1 MACTTYLTGF
11 STSCG
16 SNLPSI
22 KKLYV
27 GTFESSTFTYT
38 YQQNSEAQD
47 VLDADGNKIIEAV
60 SGATLKSG
68 ADKWVEFQFRKNSSS
83 MDTEMTV
90 NDNGSH
96 YYTNSATC
104 TFAKIENSKRLALQ
118 SVASGEC
125 SMIIVDSNNQTWL
138 IGADNPVSLTTLTSS
153 TGTAIGDSNQYSV
166 TLAAEEPTM
175 PLLIESDQ
183 AQTIINTLTGVTPA
197 AERE

>member
-11 STSCG
+11 ATSCG

-38 YQQNSEAQD
+38 YQQNSESQD

-138 IGADNPVSLTTLTSS
+138 IGAENPVSLTTLSGS

-166 TLAAEEPTM
+166 TLSAEEPTM

-183 AQTIINTLTGVTPA
+183 AQTVINTLTGVTPGA
-197 AERE
+197 

>member
-11 STSCG
+11 ATSCG

-22 KKLYV
+22 KKLYI
-27 GTFESSTFTYT
+27 GTFESAKFTYT
-38 YQQNSEAQD
+38 YQQNGEAQD

-104 TFAKIENSKRLALQ
+104 TFARIDNSKRLSLE

-125 SMIIVDSNNQTWL
+125 TMIIVDSNNQTWL
-138 IGADNPVSLTTLTSS
+138 IGADNPVSLTTLSAS

-166 TLAAEEPTM
+166 TLSADERTM
-175 PLLIESDQ
+175 PLLIADDQ
-183 AQTIINTLTGVTPA
+183 AQTVINTLTGVTPA
-197 AERE
+197 GA

>member
-22 KKLYV
+22 KKLYI

-38 YQQNSEAQD
+38 YQQNGEAQD

-138 IGADNPVSLTTLTSS
+138 IGSENPVSLTTLTGS

-166 TLAAEEPTM
+166 TLSADEPTM
-175 PLLIESDQ
+175 PILIEADQ
-183 AQTIINTLTGVTPA
+183 AQTIINTLLGVTPA
-197 AERE
+197 GA

>member
-1 MACTTYLTGF
+1 MACITYLTGF

-104 TFAKIENSKRLALQ
+104 TFARIDNSKRISLEA
-118 SVASGEC
+118 VGSGEC

-138 IGADNPVSLTTLTSS
+138 IGSENPVSLTTLSGS

-166 TLAAEEPTM
+166 TLSADEAHM
-175 PLLIESDQ
+175 PLLIEADQ

-197 AERE
+197 A

>member
-22 KKLYV
+22 KKLYI
-27 GTFESSTFTYT
+27 GTFESAKFTYT

-60 SGATLKSG
+60 SGATLNSG

-83 MDTEMTV
+83 MDTEMTL

-96 YYTNSATC
+96 YYTNSANC
-104 TFAKIENSKRLALQ
+104 TFAKIENSKRLSLQ

-138 IGADNPVSLTTLTSS
+138 IGADNPVSLTTLSGS

-166 TLAAEEPTM
+166 TLSADEANM
-175 PLLIESDQ
+175 PLLIEADQ
-183 AQTIINTLTGVTPA
+183 AQTVINTLLGVTPGA
-197 AERE
+197 

>member
-16 SNLPSI
+16 SNLPAI
-22 KKLYV
+22 KKLYI

-38 YQQNSEAQD
+38 YQQNSQSQD

-138 IGADNPVSLTTLTSS
+138 IGSENPVSLTTLTGS

-166 TLAAEEPTM
+166 TLSADEANM
-175 PLLIESDQ
+175 PLLIEADQ
-183 AQTIINTLTGVTPA
+183 AQTIINTLLGVTPGA
-197 AERE
+197 

>member
-38 YQQNSEAQD
+38 YQQNSESQD

-138 IGADNPVSLTTLTSS
+138 IGAENPVSLTTLSGS

-166 TLAAEEPTM
+166 TLSADEATM
-175 PLLIESDQ
+175 PLLIEADQ

-197 AERE
+197 GA

>member
-22 KKLYV
+22 KKLYI

-38 YQQNSEAQD
+38 YQQNSESQD

-60 SGATLKSG
+60 SGATLNSG

-96 YYTNSATC
+96 FYTNSATC
-104 TFAKIENSKRLALQ
+104 IFAKIENSKRLSLE

-125 SMIIVDSNNQTWL
+125 TMIIVDSNNQTWL
-138 IGADNPVSLTTLTSS
+138 IGAENPVSLTTLSGS
-153 TGTAIGDSNQYSV
+153 TGTAIGDSNSYNV
-166 TLAAEEPTM
+166 TLSADEAHM
-175 PLLIESDQ
+175 PLLIEADQ
-183 AQTIINTLTGVTPA
+183 AQTVIDTLTGVTPGA
-197 AERE
+197 

>member
-11 STSCG
+11 ATSCG

-38 YQQNSEAQD
+38 YQQNSESQD

-138 IGADNPVSLTTLTSS
+138 IGADNPVSLTTLSGS

-166 TLAAEEPTM
+166 TLSAEEPTM
-175 PLLIESDQ
+175 PLLIEADQ
-183 AQTIINTLTGVTPA
+183 AQTIISTLTTASPGA
-197 AERE
+197 

>member
-38 YQQNSEAQD
+38 YQQNSESQD

-138 IGADNPVSLTTLTSS
+138 IGADNPVSLTTLSGS

-166 TLAAEEPTM
+166 TLSAEEPTM
-175 PLLIESDQ
+175 PILIEADQ
-183 AQTIINTLTGVTPA
+183 AQTVINTLTGVTPGV
-197 AERE
+197 

>member
-22 KKLYV
+22 KKLYI
-27 GTFESSTFTYT
+27 GTFESGNFTYT
-38 YQQNSEAQD
+38 YQQNGESQD
-47 VLDADGNKIIEAV
+47 VLDADGNKIIESV
-60 SGATLKSG
+60 SGATLNSG

-104 TFAKIENSKRLALQ
+104 TFAKIDNSKRLSLE
-118 SVASGEC
+118 SVAAGEC
-125 SMIIVDSNNQTWL
+125 TMICIDSNNNTWL
-138 IGADNPVSLTTLTSS
+138 IGAQNPVSLSSLSAS
-153 TGTAIGDSNQYSV
+153 TGTSISDNNQYSV
-166 TLAAEEPTM
+166 TLSAQEAHM
-175 PLLIESDQ
+175 PILIEADQ
-183 AQTIINTLTGVTPA
+183 AQTVINTLMGVTP
-197 AERE
+197 

>member
-16 SNLPSI
+16 SNLPAI
-22 KKLYV
+22 KKLYI
-27 GTFESSTFTYT
+27 GTFESAKFTYT
-38 YQQNSEAQD
+38 YQQNGEAQD

-60 SGATLKSG
+60 SGATLNSG

-104 TFAKIENSKRLALQ
+104 TFARIDNSKRLSLE

-138 IGADNPVSLTTLTSS
+138 VGVENPVSLTTLSAS

-166 TLAAEEPTM
+166 TLAAEERTM
-175 PLLIESDQ
+175 PLLIEADQ
-183 AQTIINTLTGVTPA
+183 AQTVINTLLGVTPGA
-197 AERE
+197 

>member
-38 YQQNSEAQD
+38 YQQNSESQD

-138 IGADNPVSLTTLTSS
+138 IGADNPVSLTTLSGS

-166 TLAAEEPTM
+166 TLSAEEPTM
-175 PLLIESDQ
+175 PLLIEADQ
-183 AQTIINTLTGVTPA
+183 AQTIISTLTTASPGA
-197 AERE
+197 

>member
-22 KKLYV
+22 KKLYI
-27 GTFESSTFTYT
+27 GTFESAKFTYT

-60 SGATLKSG
+60 SGATLNSG

-104 TFAKIENSKRLALQ
+104 TFAKIENSKRISLEA
-118 SVASGEC
+118 VASGEC

-138 IGADNPVSLTTLTSS
+138 VGVENPVSLSTLTGS
-153 TGTAIGDSNQYSV
+153 TGTAISDSNSYNV
-166 TLAAEEPTM
+166 TLSAEERTM
-175 PLLIESDQ
+175 PILIEADQ
-183 AQTIINTLTGVTPA
+183 AQTIINTLLGVTPA
-197 AERE
+197 S

>member
-11 STSCG
+11 ATSCG

-22 KKLYV
+22 KKLYI

-38 YQQNSEAQD
+38 YQQNGQSQD

-96 YYTNSATC
+96 FYTNSATC

-125 SMIIVDSNNQTWL
+125 TMIIVDSNNQTWL
-138 IGADNPVSLTTLTSS
+138 IGAENPVSLTTLTGS

-166 TLAAEEPTM
+166 TLSADEANM
-175 PLLIESDQ
+175 PILIESDQ
-183 AQTIINTLTGVTPA
+183 AQTIIDTLTGVTPGA
-197 AERE
+197 

>member
-38 YQQNSEAQD
+38 YQQNSESQD

-138 IGADNPVSLTTLTSS
+138 VGADNPVSLTTLSGS

-166 TLAAEEPTM
+166 TLSADEATM
-175 PLLIESDQ
+175 PILIEADQ
-183 AQTIINTLTGVTPA
+183 AQTVIDTLTGVTPGA
-197 AERE
+197 

>member
-38 YQQNSEAQD
+38 YQQNSESQD

-166 TLAAEEPTM
+166 TLSAEEPTM
-175 PLLIESDQ
+175 PLLIEADQ
-183 AQTIINTLTGVTPA
+183 AQTIINTLTGVTPGA
-197 AERE
+197 

>member
-11 STSCG
+11 ATSCG

-22 KKLYV
+22 KKLYI

-38 YQQNSEAQD
+38 YQQNSQSQD

-104 TFAKIENSKRLALQ
+104 TFARIDNSKRISLEA
-118 SVASGEC
+118 VGSGEC
-125 SMIIVDSNNQTWL
+125 TMLIVDSNNQTWL
-138 IGADNPVSLTTLTSS
+138 IGSENPVSLTTLTGS

-166 TLAAEEPTM
+166 TLSADEANM
-175 PLLIESDQ
+175 PILIEADQ
-183 AQTIINTLTGVTPA
+183 AQTVINTLLGVSPGA
-197 AERE
+197 

>member
-68 ADKWVEFQFRKNSSS
+68 ADKWIEFQFRKNSSS

-104 TFAKIENSKRLALQ
+104 TFAKIENSKRISLEA
-118 SVASGEC
+118 VASGEC

-138 IGADNPVSLTTLTSS
+138 IGAENPVSLTTLTGS

-166 TLAAEEPTM
+166 TLSAEEPTM
-175 PLLIESDQ
+175 PILIEADQ

-197 AERE
+197 GA

>member
-27 GTFESSTFTYT
+27 GTFESGTFTYT
-38 YQQNSEAQD
+38 YQQNSESQD

-96 YYTNSATC
+96 FYTNSATC

-125 SMIIVDSNNQTWL
+125 TMIIVDSNNQTWL
-138 IGADNPVSLTTLTSS
+138 IGSENPVSLTTLTGS

-166 TLAAEEPTM
+166 TLSADEATM
-175 PLLIESDQ
+175 PILIEADQ

-197 AERE
+197 A

>member
-38 YQQNSEAQD
+38 YQQNSESQD

-104 TFAKIENSKRLALQ
+104 TFAKIEDSKRLALQ

-138 IGADNPVSLTTLTSS
+138 IGAENPVSLTTLSGS
-153 TGTAIGDSNQYSV
+153 TGTAISDSNQYSV
-166 TLAAEEPTM
+166 TLSAEEPTM
-175 PLLIESDQ
+175 PILIEADQ
-183 AQTIINTLTGVTPA
+183 AQTVINTLTGVTPA
-197 AERE
+197 A

>member
-1 MACTTYLTGF
+1 MACTTFLTQIT
-11 STSCG
+11 TSCG

-22 KKLYV
+22 KKLYI
-27 GTFESSTFTYT
+27 GTFESANFTYT
-38 YQQNSEAQD
+38 YQQNSESQD

-104 TFAKIENSKRLALQ
+104 TFARIDNSKRISLEA
-118 SVASGEC
+118 VGSGEC
-125 SMIIVDSNNQTWL
+125 TMIIVDSNNQTWL
-138 IGADNPVSLTTLTSS
+138 IGSENPVSLTTLSGS

-166 TLAAEEPTM
+166 TLSAEEAHM

-197 AERE
+197 A

>member
-11 STSCG
+11 ATSCG

-38 YQQNSEAQD
+38 YQQNSESQD

-104 TFAKIENSKRLALQ
+104 TFARIDNSKRISLEA
-118 SVASGEC
+118 VGSGEC
-125 SMIIVDSNNQTWL
+125 TMIIVDSNNQTWL
-138 IGADNPVSLTTLTSS
+138 IGSENPVSLTTLSGS

-166 TLAAEEPTM
+166 TLSAEEAHM

-197 AERE
+197 A

>member
-11 STSCG
+11 ATSCG

-22 KKLYV
+22 KKLYI

-38 YQQNSEAQD
+38 YQQDGESHD
-47 VLDADGNKIIEAV
+47 ILDADGNKIIEAV

-83 MDTEMTV
+83 MDTEMTL

-104 TFAKIENSKRLALQ
+104 TFAKIENSKRLALE

-125 SMIIVDSNNQTWL
+125 TMIIVDSNNQTWL
-138 IGADNPVSLTTLTSS
+138 IGSENPVSLTTLTGS

-166 TLAAEEPTM
+166 TLSSEEAHM
-175 PLLIESDQ
+175 PILIESDQ
-183 AQTIINTLTGVTPA
+183 AQTIINTLTGVSPA
-197 AERE
+197 A

>member
-22 KKLYV
+22 KKLYI
-27 GTFESSTFTYT
+27 GTFESANFTYT

-60 SGATLKSG
+60 SGATLNSG
-68 ADKWVEFQFRKNSSS
+68 ADKWVEFQFRKNTSS
-83 MDTEMTV
+83 MSSEMTV
-90 NDNGSH
+90 NDNQSH
-96 YYTNSATC
+96 YFTNSC
-104 TFAKIENSKRLALQ
+104 DMIFSRIENSKRLALE

-138 IGADNPVSLTTLTSS
+138 IGSENPVSLSSLSAS
-153 TGTAIGDSNQYSV
+153 TGSSISDNNQYTV
-166 TLAAEEPTM
+166 TLSAQEAHM
-175 PLLIESDQ
+175 PILIDKEQ
-183 AQTIINTLTGVTPA
+183 AQTVINTLMGIGA
-197 AERE
+197 

>member
-11 STSCG
+11 ATSCG

-38 YQQNSEAQD
+38 YQQNSQAQD

-83 MDTEMTV
+83 MDTEMTL

-104 TFAKIENSKRLALQ
+104 TFAKIENSKRISLEA
-118 SVASGEC
+118 VASGEC

-138 IGADNPVSLTTLTSS
+138 IGSENPVSLTTLTGS

-166 TLAAEEPTM
+166 TLSAEEPTM
-175 PLLIESDQ
+175 PILIESDQ
-183 AQTIINTLTGVTPA
+183 AQTIINTLTGVTPGA
-197 AERE
+197 

>member
-1 MACTTYLTGF
+1 MACTPKYLT
-11 STSCG
+11 SITTSCG

-125 SMIIVDSNNQTWL
+125 TMIIVDSNNQTWL
-138 IGADNPVSLTTLTSS
+138 VGADNPVSLTTLTGS

-166 TLAAEEPTM
+166 TLSAEEPTM
-175 PLLIESDQ
+175 PLLIEAEQ

-197 AERE
+197 GA

>member
-22 KKLYV
+22 KKLYI
-27 GTFESSTFTYT
+27 GTFESAKFTYT
-38 YQQNSEAQD
+38 YQQNGEAQD

-104 TFAKIENSKRLALQ
+104 TFARIDNSKRISLEA
-118 SVASGEC
+118 VGSGEC

-138 IGADNPVSLTTLTSS
+138 IGSENPVSLSTLTGS
-153 TGTAIGDSNQYSV
+153 TGTSISDNNQYSV
-166 TLAAEEPTM
+166 TLSSQEAHM
-175 PLLIESDQ
+175 PLLIAADQ
-183 AQTIINTLTGVTPA
+183 AQTVINTLLGVAPGA
-197 AERE
+197 

>member
-27 GTFESSTFTYT
+27 GTFESGTFTYT

-138 IGADNPVSLTTLTSS
+138 IGAENPVSLTTLSGS

-166 TLAAEEPTM
+166 TLSAEEPTM
-175 PLLIESDQ
+175 PILIEADQ
-183 AQTIINTLTGVTPA
+183 AQTVINTLLGVTPGA
-197 AERE
+197 

>member
-27 GTFESSTFTYT
+27 GTFESGTFTYT

-104 TFAKIENSKRLALQ
+104 TFARIDNSKRISLEA
-118 SVASGEC
+118 VGSGEC

-138 IGADNPVSLTTLTSS
+138 IGSENPVSLTTLSGS

-166 TLAAEEPTM
+166 TLSAEEAHM
-175 PLLIESDQ
+175 PLLIEADQ
-183 AQTIINTLTGVTPA
+183 AQTIINTLTGVTPGA
-197 AERE
+197 